1 MAKSIEEYI
10 LEAKKDM
17 VVELDL
23 ANTLSVHKG
32 IITDE
37 GRINQVAYTLLN
49 TCLRLH
55 KQTKAVGIDHV
66 RIKVGNKGPGK
77 PREVLGKDY
86 ERVMGL
92 CAMILRTSEDIS
104 IEDLQQQ
111 FGLSKTQIWDSVPE
125 LVSKDGH
132 AFFKPHTP
140 IRQLVKRL
148 SACNNGEIK
157 F

>member
-1 MAKSIEEYI
+1 MGKPIEEYI

-23 ANTLSVHKG
+23 AYTLAVHKG
-32 IITDE
+32 VINDE

-66 RIKVGNKGPGK
+66 RVKVGNNGPGK
-77 PREVLGKDY
+77 PREVLGENY
-86 ERVMGL
+86 TRVMSV
-92 CAMILRTSEDIS
+92 CAIILRTSENIPV
-104 IEDLQQQ
+104 EDLQEQ
-111 FGLSKTQIWDSVPE
+111 FGLSKNEIWGSVPE
-125 LVSKDGH
+125 LTTQDGH

-140 IRQLVKRL
+140 IRQLVKRFSSFNKGDL
-148 SACNNGEIK
+148 K
-157 F
+157 M